1 MSMIING
8 HKKPAISD
16 NYWQDSYSRII
27 GRNQAPVEVRGTA
40 ITSINLMPADIK
52 FVHILG

>member
-1 MSMIING
+1 MG
-8 HKKPAISD
+8 TKKPAISD